1 MVLFDIGALLFLT
14 GLFLVIYTLF
24 KRVPGAAI
32 LFVIMS
38 LIGGIMML
46 IAHYLVMG
54 NKSVF
59 SNIMF

>member
-1 MVLFDIGALLFLT
+1 
-14 GLFLVIYTLF
+14 LVIYTLF
-24 KRVPGAAI
+24 KKAPGAAI

>member
-1 MVLFDIGALLFLT
+1 MWLFDIGALLFLT
-14 GLFLVIYTLF
+14 GLIWIVWFLIKRLHGLVIF
-24 KRVPGAAI
+24 SI
-32 LFVIMS
+32 VIS